1 MSNDTAPHT
10 APVTVTTPGADT
22 ARGHAGLLE
31 GLRVVESSAFVA
43 APLGGM
49 TLAQMGAEVIRVD
62 TIGGGLDFHRWPVNH
77 QGNSFFWNGLNK
89 GKKSVVADL
98 RSPEGRELVVAL
110 ATAEGPGNGIFLSN
124 FPAAGWLSDDR
135 LRAQR
140 DDLIYVNIIGNP
152 DGTTAVDYTVN
163 PSSGF
168 ALATGPIGYDRPTNH
183 VLPAWDITTGMHAA
197 LAVVGAE
204 RQRLRQG
211 RGAFITISLADIA
224 MAMVANLGY
233 LAQAQMTT
241 AERTS
246 TGNDLYGAFGRDF
259 PTADGRRIMVVAIS
273 LRQWQSLVDA
283 TGIGPH
289 LGGIEAA
296 LDVDLTQEGDRFEA
310 RDMIAAYVGPWV
322 AKRTL
327 AEVGE
332 AFDEHGVCWG
342 PYQTFRQLATD
353 DWRCSTQNPLFHE
366 LHQPG
371 IGDVLVPS
379 SPIIDQTTG
388 PNPPAPAPLLGQH
401 TVQVLAEVLGLSS
414 TEIGGLLDRG
424 LIAEAGKAQHS

>member
-1 MSNDTAPHT
+1 MSPEPSSA
-10 APVTVTTPGADT
+10 TTPATDSASGMLA
-22 ARGHAGLLE
+22 

-49 TLAQMGAEVIRVD
+49 TLAQMGADVIRVD
-62 TIGGGLDFHRWPVNH
+62 TIGGGLDFHRWPVNER
-77 QGNSFFWNGLNK
+77 GNSFFWSGLNK
-89 GKKSVVADL
+89 GKRSLVADL
-98 RSPEGRELVVAL
+98 RSPEGRELVVSL
-110 ATAEGPGNGIFLSN
+110 ATADGPENGIFLSN
-124 FPAAGWLSDDR
+124 FPAAGWLADER
-135 LRAQR
+135 LRAHR

-204 RQRLRQG
+204 RQRNRTG
-211 RGAFITISLADIA
+211 RGAFVTISLADIA

-233 LAQAQMTT
+233 LAQAQVTDE
-241 AERTS
+241 ERLS

-289 LGGIEAA
+289 LGGIESA
-296 LDVDLTQEGDRFEA
+296 LEVDLTQEGDRFEA
-310 RDMIAAYVGPWV
+310 RDAIAAFVGPWV
-322 AKRTL
+322 AKRSL
-327 AEVGE
+327 DEVRNV
-332 AFDEHGVCWG
+332 FDEHGVCWG

-353 DWRCSTQNPLFHE
+353 DWRCSPANPLFHE

-379 SPIIDQTTG
+379 SPILDRTSGT
-388 PNPPAPAPLLGQH
+388 NLPAPAPLLGEH
-401 TVQVLAEVLGLSS
+401 TVEILGDVLGLSS
-414 TEIGGLLDRG
+414 HAIGDLIDRG
-424 LIAEAGKAQHS
+424 VVAEASPAS